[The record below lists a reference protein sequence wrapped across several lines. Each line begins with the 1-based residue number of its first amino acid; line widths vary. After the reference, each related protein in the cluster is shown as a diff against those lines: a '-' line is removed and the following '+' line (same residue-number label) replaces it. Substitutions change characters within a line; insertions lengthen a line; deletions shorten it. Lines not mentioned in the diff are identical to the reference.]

1 MNPDVSVV
9 MCARNAE
16 KYVGNCIGSILN
28 QTFQNFE
35 IVLVDDMSSDNTA
48 NIVTKFNDKRI
59 RLIRNDE
66 WLKIAESRNKGLK
79 YAKGKYIF
87 FTDADCTVSPNWIE
101 EGLKYL
107 EHKDCI
113 GVEGRII
120 YVSEDYEPTFSDHV
134 MENTSGGQFM
144 TGNEAYT
151 KDVVLAVRGF
161 DDKMSRLADRDF
173 GLTAMKYGKIC
184 FNPNMIVYHPR
195 VTMTPTALIK
205 SAANIAGRVFL
216 FKKFGERKFML
227 WRIVFPSSLAKVL
240 FPPLTFSSLFFRR
253 FKTSDDFKLLPYTYV
268 FVILERLRLWRTSA
282 MERVFL
288 I

>member
-16 KYVGNCIGSILN
+16 KYIGNCIGSILN

-35 IVLVDDMSSDNTA
+35 IVLVDDMSGDNTA
-48 NIVTKFNDKRI
+48 NIIAKFSDERI
-59 RLIRNDE
+59 RYIRNE
-66 WLKIAESRNKGLK
+66 KWLKIPKSRNKGLQYTK
-79 YAKGKYIF
+79 AKYIF
-87 FTDADCTVSPNWIE
+87 FTDADCTVSQNWIE
-101 EGLKYL
+101 EGLRYL
-107 EHKDCI
+107 QHKNCI
-113 GVEGRII
+113 GVEGKII

-151 KDVVLAVRGF
+151 KEVVLAVGGF
-161 DDKMSRLADRDF
+161 DEKMGSLTDRDF
-173 GLTAMKYGKIC
+173 GLRAMKHGKIC

-195 VTMTPTALIK
+195 VTLTPTMLIK
-205 SAANIAGRVFL
+205 SAATAASRVFL

-227 WRIVFPSSLAKVL
+227 WRIVFPSSLAKAL
-240 FPPLTFSSLFFRR
+240 FPPLTFGSLFYRR
-253 FKTSDDFKLLPYTYV
+253 FRTADDFRLLPYTYV
-268 FVILERLRLWRTSA
+268 YAILERLQLWKTSA
-282 MERVFL
+282 TERVFL